1 MDRRGVTLALQR
13 RLWQSR
19 PMLHLLALFTVL
31 LVPAVALA
39 QASLPSDPS
48 ALLTWFAET
57 HAAGHWSLLIGGA
70 LTLFLRFAPLVKPL
84 LDKLPAETTKWVAM
98 GVAMVGSIATGLM
111 AGVPLYKVMITGAQ
125 VGAAAIGGWELILK
139 PLLTRF
145 GMQKA
150 AGA

>member
-1 MDRRGVTLALQR
+1 
-13 RLWQSR
+13 
-19 PMLHLLALFTVL
+19 
-31 LVPAVALA
+31 
-39 QASLPSDPS
+39 
-48 ALLTWFAET
+48 
-57 HAAGHWSLLIGGA
+57 
-70 LTLFLRFAPLVKPL
+70 
-84 LDKLPAETTKWVAM
+84 
-98 GVAMVGSIATGLM
+98 M